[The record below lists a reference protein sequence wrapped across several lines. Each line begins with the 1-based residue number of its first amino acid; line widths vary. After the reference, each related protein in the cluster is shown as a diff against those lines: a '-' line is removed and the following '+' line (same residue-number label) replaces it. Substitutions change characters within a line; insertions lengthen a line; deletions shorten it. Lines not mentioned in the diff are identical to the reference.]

1 MLLLQPGGDILKYF
15 NGLRVAAR
23 PQATCANVV
32 DCWGPPAA
40 LLRPSVL
47 ADFGRDQQ
55 APVSDLVAFAA
66 QASQLPGQELVPV
79 AVVFDV
85 VGDGGDAH

>member
-1 MLLLQPGGDILKYF
+1 
-15 NGLRVAAR
+15 
-23 PQATCANVV
+23 
-32 DCWGPPAA
+32 

-85 VGDGGDAH
+85 IGDGGDAH